1 MQTTARGV
9 TSTHIKEKLG
19 LTDEL
24 RIGTTSSSPYLGSP
38 TFDQVPFH
46 VLVGRIPALGTY
58 VIIERDKDRIV
69 HYGRIISG
77 TEDNPRANPSTLQQN
92 LAYKVGSDK
101 TRPGD
106 LSPHVTRVM
115 TAEVLG
121 EMHLVDNDQ
130 ITIKEPSLLA
140 QTGQAV
146 YEIGAD
152 RIPQLL
158 NTPDSPDKGFHIG
171 LIESGSKKVD
181 FVLPMEAIARHLAV
195 VGKTGVGKS
204 YAVGVLIEELV
215 KHGIPIIA
223 FDVLGDVLN
232 ATVDLKGRN
241 FRAGADFR
249 VPFSVIGLSEFLGF
263 VPNLTSEQSELVSLA
278 YDVVFDKAF
287 KSLDQKGEVNIPIE
301 HLLNEIE
308 KAGIEFGQAAVG
320 ARASR
325 KVATTFNRNPL
336 LTIATEEWLEEFAK
350 KPIMNIF
357 VGHLSQQ
364 QRNLIV
370 GATARMLQALRKRDR
385 IPPFVFVLDE
395 AHFFLPAGL
404 QTTPSTQVIRE
415 MIRTARHDAIG
426 ITLIT
431 QSPAS
436 MDKQVLLT
444 CNTRLVFA
452 LDPDDL
458 KLVSGTLG
466 DVSDEMMSRIPKLA
480 KGTAIVSSST
490 DIMRHSALVRIRKRH
505 TREGAPTPN
514 IAEEVK
520 KWRKQKKS

>member
-1 MQTTARGV
+1 MQTILTSV
-9 TSTHIKEKLG
+9 TNTGIKEKLG
-19 LTDEL
+19 LTEVS

-38 TFDQVPFH
+38 TFDEVPFH
-46 VLVGRIPALGTY
+46 VNVGRRPALGTY
-58 VIIERDKDRIV
+58 VIVEHDPGQVV
-69 HYGRIISG
+69 HYGRIVSG
-77 TEDNPRANPSTLQQN
+77 TEDNPRANPSSLQQN
-92 LAYKVGSDK
+92 QAYQVGQKDP
-101 TRPGD
+101 RQGD
-106 LSPHVTRVM
+106 RSPHVTRVM
-115 TAEVLG
+115 TAEILG
-121 EMHLVDNDQ
+121 EINLSDDGKMTV
-130 ITIKEPSLLA
+130 KEPNLLA
-140 QTGQAV
+140 QTGKGV
-146 YEIGAD
+146 YELPAD

-171 LIESGSKKVD
+171 LIESGNRSVD

-204 YAVGVLIEELV
+204 YATGVLIEELV
-215 KHGIPIIA
+215 RHGIPIIA

-232 ATVDLKGRN
+232 ATEDLRGRN
-241 FRAGADFR
+241 FRAGEDFR

-263 VPNLTSEQSELVSLA
+263 VPNLTSDQSELVSLA

-287 KSLDQKGEVNIPIE
+287 KSLDEKGEVNIPIE
-301 HLLNEIE
+301 QLLNETE
-308 KAGIEFGQAAVG
+308 RAATEFGQSAVG
-320 ARASR
+320 GRAAR
-325 KVATTFNRNPL
+325 KVATAFNRNRL
-336 LTIATEEWLEEFAK
+336 LTTATEEWLGEFAQ
-350 KPIMNIF
+350 KPIINVF

-370 GATARMLQALRKRDR
+370 GATARMLQALRKRR
-385 IPPFVFVLDE
+385 RVPPFVFVLDE
-395 AHFFLPAGL
+395 AHFFLPAGGE
-404 QTTPSTQVIRE
+404 TTPSTHVIRE

-466 DVSDEMMSRIPKLA
+466 DVSEKMMSRIPKLG
-480 KGTAIVSSST
+480 KGTAIVSSGM
-490 DIMRHSALVRIRKRH
+490 DIIRHPALVRIRTRR

-514 IAEEVK
+514 LAEEVK
-520 KWRKQKKS
+520 QWREQKKS